1 MIAIR
6 PVGRACACV
15 LALSSAFAAHA
26 ASDSRPAGDGVPVD
40 QLDRIQVTA
49 TRTPQRESQTLAPT
63 TVITR
68 EDIERLQPRTT
79 YDLLRRSPGVTV
91 SNQGGPGKLTSI
103 SMRGTSS
110 DHVLVLVDGIEYRR
124 ATSGQAAIEDLG
136 VDQIERI
143 EIVRGPRSSLYGADA
158 IGGVIQIFTRSGEG
172 VTGTQPRFSIGAGS
186 NDTYEARAGLAGN
199 DGKTRYNLG
208 VSRYQT
214 HGFDACSGQ
223 SAAAGGGCFVDEPD
237 DDGYE
242 RVTGTFNFV
251 HEFDNGV
258 DFGLNFLRVEG
269 RNQYDG
275 SNDGSIFFGNVSDVM
290 RQVAGATLGWQAT
303 DIWRTQL
310 KFGTNW
316 NESEN
321 FFEGTSVSRFNS
333 RRNSLSWQNDIDLG
347 ALGQLV
353 LGTDYDEDNL
363 DSSEAYD
370 DTTRDNTGV
379 FAQYLGDAGRHHIQL
394 AGRYDDNEQ
403 FGSETTGSATYGF
416 DLTERYRLMASYG
429 SAFKAPT
436 FDELYFPNFSNPDLD
451 PETSH
456 STEIGLDAVQDW
468 GEWSLHAYETKINN
482 LITNADTD
490 GDGFVDTPVNVS
502 RSRIRGVE
510 ASVGTAIADWQVNAQ
525 ATWLDAENRGDS
537 ANRGNDLIR
546 RPEHSAQLD
555 VDRQFTRVSLGASL
569 FVAGSTYDDLG
580 NQNKLDSYQLVDLR
594 SAYRFT
600 SNWQVEAKLSN
611 LFDEDYQTARFYNQP
626 GREVFFT
633 LRYQPQ

>member
-1 MIAIR
+1 MITIR
-6 PVGRACACV
+6 PLGRVCACV

-26 ASDSRPAGDGVPVD
+26 ANDSQRAADGVTGV
-40 QLDRIQVTA
+40 QLDQIQVTA
-49 TRTPQRESQTLAPT
+49 TRTPQRQSKTLAPT

-68 EDIERLQPRTT
+68 DDIERLQPRSTT
-79 YDLLRRSPGVTV
+79 ELLRRSPGVTV
-91 SNQGGPGKLTSI
+91 ANQGGPGKLTSI

-124 ATSGQAAIEDLG
+124 ATSGQAAIEDLD

-172 VTGTQPRFSIGAGS
+172 VTGTQPSFSIGAGT

-199 DGKTRYNLG
+199 DGTTRYNLS

-223 SAAAGGGCFVDEPD
+223 SAAAGGGCFADEPD
-237 DDGYE
+237 DDGYD
-242 RVTGTFNFV
+242 RVTGTFNFA
-251 HEFDNGV
+251 HDFGNGV
-258 DFGLNFLRVEG
+258 DLGLNFLRAEG
-269 RNQYDG
+269 TNEYDG
-275 SNDGSIFFGNVSDVM
+275 SAFVGNVSDIM
-290 RQVAGATLGWQAT
+290 RQIAGATLGWQAT
-303 DIWRTQL
+303 DLWHTQL
-310 KFGTNW
+310 KAGTSW

-321 FFEGTSVSRFNS
+321 FYEGTSVSRFDS
-333 RRNSLSWQNDIDLG
+333 RRNSLTWQNTFDAG
-347 ALGQLV
+347 AVGQFV
-353 LGTDYDEDNL
+353 VGADYEEDNL

-370 DTTRDNTGV
+370 DTSRDNTGV
-379 FAQYLGDAGRHHIQL
+379 FGQYLGDSGRHHIQL

-436 FDELYFPNFSNPDLD
+436 LDELYYPNFSNPDLD

-456 STEIGLDAVQDW
+456 STEIGLDAIQDW
-468 GEWSLHAYETKINN
+468 GDWSLHAYETKINN
-482 LITNADTD
+482 LISNADTT
-490 GDGFVDTPVNVS
+490 GDGFVDTPINVS
-502 RSRIRGVE
+502 KSRIRGLE
-510 ASVGTAIADWQVNAQ
+510 ADIGTAIAAWQFNAQ
-525 ATWLDAENRGDS
+525 ATWIDAENRS
-537 ANRGNDLIR
+537 NNANRGNDLIR
-546 RPEHSAQLD
+546 RPEYSAQFD
-555 VDRQFTRVSLGASL
+555 VDRRFDRVSVGASL
-569 FVAGSTYDDLG
+569 FMAGSTYDDLA
-580 NQNKLDSYQLVDLR
+580 NQNKLDAYQLVDLR
-594 SAYRFT
+594 SAYAFT
-600 SNWQVEAKLSN
+600 SSWEVEAKLSN

-633 LRYQPQ
+633 LRYQPE